1 MDSITPAFDCKS
13 QTILAGD
20 SLMEAL
26 DIILIR
32 LYQQIEDQI
41 ALGNLSLAFAQLYQA
56 LFWPQP
62 SFSPAWAPALARPR
76 L

>member
-1 MDSITPAFDCKS
+1 MVDSITPAFDCKS

-41 ALGNLSLAFAQLYQA
+41 ALGNLSLAFAQLYPH
-56 LFWPQP
+56 L
-62 SFSPAWAPALARPR
+62 SPVLARLYPGPR
-76 L
+76 FSRL

>member
-41 ALGNLSLAFAQLYQA
+41 ALGNLSLAFAQLY
-56 LFWPQP
+56 
-62 SFSPAWAPALARPR
+62 PA
-76 L
+76 